1 MPHWSA
7 DLFTSAWKFAAQ
19 AHGAQKV
26 PGSELP
32 YIAHVGNVAM
42 EVMTA
47 IARRGDVKRPD
58 LAVQCA
64 LLHDVVEDT
73 PVTCDE
79 LEARFGTAIAAGVA
93 ALTKSPGAGTKAE
106 KMADSLTRIQ
116 AQPPEVWMVKLGD
129 RITNLQPPPA
139 PWTRDKIAAYQQE
152 ARAIHAALASA
163 CPVLGPRLW
172 AKIETY
178 AVHLD

>member
-1 MPHWSA
+1 MHFWSA
-7 DLFTSAWKFAAQ
+7 DMYTAAWRFAAE

-26 PGSELP
+26 PGSNLP

-47 IARRGDVKRPD
+47 AAARGDVAQPD

-73 PVTCDE
+73 PVTVDE
-79 LEARFGTAIAAGVA
+79 IAARFGAAVAAGVA
-93 ALTKSPGAGTKAE
+93 ALTKSPGHGTKAE
-106 KMADSLTRIQ
+106 KMADSLARIR

-139 PWTRDKIAAYQQE
+139 HWSRDKIAAYRDE

-172 AKIETY
+172 AKIEAY
-178 AVHLD
+178 ATHLG